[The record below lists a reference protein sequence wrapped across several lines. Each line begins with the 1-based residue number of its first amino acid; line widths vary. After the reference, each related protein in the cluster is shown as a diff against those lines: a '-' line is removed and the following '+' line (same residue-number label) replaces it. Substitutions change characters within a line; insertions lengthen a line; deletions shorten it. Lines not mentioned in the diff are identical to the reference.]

1 MFWNNFVELC
11 KKNNVTPNG
20 LAKQLSIS
28 SGSITS
34 WKQGRVPK
42 WQTLTM
48 LAEHFGVT
56 VEELIADE
64 KVSPPGELPQGLDE
78 KTTEVVMKLNRL
90 SDEQK
95 AKVLSFLEYLAF
107 QENQGTQ

>member
-1 MFWNNFVELC
+1 
-11 KKNNVTPNG
+11 

>member
-56 VEELIADE
+56 VEELIAEE
-64 KVSPPGELPQGLDE
+64 KGSPPGETQGLDE
-78 KTTEVVMKLNRL
+78 KTSEILSMYSRL

-95 AKVLSFLEYLAF
+95 KQALSYLEYLV
-107 QENQGTQ
+107 QRKVSEET

>member
-20 LAKQLSIS
+20 LAKQPSIS

-64 KVSPPGELPQGLDE
+64 KGSPPGETQGLDE
-78 KTTEVVMKLNRL
+78 KTIEVVMKLNRL

-95 AKVLSFLEYLAF
+95 AKVLSYLEYLAF
-107 QENQGTQ
+107 QENQENQ